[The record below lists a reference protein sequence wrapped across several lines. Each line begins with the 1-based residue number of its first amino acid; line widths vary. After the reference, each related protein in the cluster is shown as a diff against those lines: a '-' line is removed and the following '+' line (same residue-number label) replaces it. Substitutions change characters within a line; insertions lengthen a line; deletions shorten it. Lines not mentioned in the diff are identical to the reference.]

1 MVGGGVDGGQG
12 DPDWAQEHNRY
23 GGRLQSRDLSQDK
36 KDQSVRRSERMVRQA
51 AVARFSLSQST
62 SILVPFRC

>member
-1 MVGGGVDGGQG
+1 MVGGGVDAGQG

-23 GGRLQSRDLSQDK
+23 GCRLQSRDLSQYK
-36 KDQSVRRSERMVRQA
+36 KGQSVGWSERMVGQA